1 MTDTRIESERY
12 KRIFNGIDV
21 KRFQYEEYATN
32 LSHKQINLTE
42 IISKNLFGKKVETN
56 CVMINLEKD
65 FTRYENTLKEFQ
77 KISVVDFSHLKA
89 TYWKEKENLKK
100 DLEFVID
107 FLSQFNP
114 SILANKIEINEFS
127 EINDQNIHIQDGPL
141 ACYVSHLRSM
151 IYGYSNFKDYTIIV
165 EDDISITNTE
175 FIEKYLAE
183 VPDDWDIV
191 MFNACSKNKIYDQT
205 FYKFTDEF
213 HSTHFYIINHKC
225 FPKIFKNLYP
235 ITDQVDVLLSNL
247 HKDLNIYN
255 IQETVFQKNISTNT
269 QNNLYV
275 IFNSPHYEGIR
286 EQLVKIK
293 DCINFFTNSILFEN
307 EISNEIITLDLIY
320 DIIYEYVL
328 NFNPNNPPEENVNK
342 ETFDCDIEKYY
353 DYNEFHQL
361 IESLRFFLQCS
372 KKGITGEIESI
383 SLLKTLFFTI
393 ENFKLHNTIDEDFF
407 EKLKALSFGSTAHI
421 YLLEGSNIVVKK
433 YNKKLRFISED
444 HNSSREIFEKELT
457 MLQKVEHLTFSPK
470 IKSFDKEEMI
480 IKMEYGGK
488 SLWEDFNLP
497 KDWESQIRIIFNEL
511 DKWNIFYPE
520 FRLQNI
526 LVKDGKINF
535 IDFGLAKMDYELD
548 NTTNLNRFIKYLKI
562 LQPRI
567 SVESDRNKRLQLIT
581 TFLLNAEILNI

>member
-1 MTDTRIESERY
+1 MIESERY

-42 IISKNLFGKKVETN
+42 IISKHLLGKKVETN

-65 FTRYENTLKEFQ
+65 AIRYENTLKEFQ
-77 KISVVDFSHLKA
+77 KISVIDFSHLKA

-114 SILANKIEINEFS
+114 SILVNKIEINEFS
-127 EINDQNIHIQDGPL
+127 EINDPNIHIQDGPL

-151 IYGYSNFKDYTIIV
+151 IYGYTNFKDYTIIV
-165 EDDISITNTE
+165 EDDISIANTE

-183 VPDDWDIV
+183 VPDDWDVV
-191 MFNACSKNKIYDQT
+191 MLNACSKNKIYNQT
-205 FYKFTDEF
+205 LYKFIDEF

-247 HKDLNIYN
+247 YKDLNIYN

-328 NFNPNNPPEENVNK
+328 NFNPNNLPEENVNK
-342 ETFDCDIEKYY
+342 ETFNCDIEKYY

-372 KKGITGEIESI
+372 KKGITGEIESTT
-383 SLLKTLFFTI
+383 LLKVLFFTL
-393 ENFKLHNTIDEDFF
+393 EGFKLHNKIDEEFV
-407 EKLKALSFGSTAHI
+407 EKLKALSFGSTAHT
-421 YLLEGSNIVVKK
+421 YLLEESNIVVKK

-444 HNSSREIFEKELT
+444 HNSSKDIFEKELSI
-457 MLQKVEHLTFSPK
+457 LQKVENLSFSPK
-470 IKSFDKEEMI
+470 IKSFDREEMI
-480 IKMEYGGK
+480 IKMKYKGK
-488 SLWEDFNLP
+488 SLWEEFNLP
-497 KDWESQIRIIFNEL
+497 KDWESQIRIIFSEL
-511 DKWNIFYPE
+511 DKSNIFYPE

-526 LVKDGKINF
+526 LVKDEKISF
-535 IDFGLAKMDYELD
+535 IDFGLAKMDYELN

-567 SVESDRNKRLQLIT
+567 SIESDRNKRLQLIT

>member
-1 MTDTRIESERY
+1 
-12 KRIFNGIDV
+12 
-21 KRFQYEEYATN
+21 
-32 LSHKQINLTE
+32 
-42 IISKNLFGKKVETN
+42 
-56 CVMINLEKD
+56 
-65 FTRYENTLKEFQ
+65 
-77 KISVVDFSHLKA
+77 
-89 TYWKEKENLKK
+89 
-100 DLEFVID
+100 
-107 FLSQFNP
+107 
-114 SILANKIEINEFS
+114 
-127 EINDQNIHIQDGPL
+127 
-141 ACYVSHLRSM
+141 M
-151 IYGYSNFKDYTIIV
+151 IYGYTNFKDYTIIA

-183 VPDDWDIV
+183 VPDDWDVV
-191 MFNACSKNKIYDQT
+191 MLNACSKNKIYDQT
-205 FYKFTDEF
+205 LYKFTDEF

-225 FPKIFKNLYP
+225 FPKIFNNLYP

-247 HKDLNIYN
+247 YKDLNIYN

-293 DCINFFTNSILFEN
+293 DCINFFTNNILFEN
-307 EISNEIITLDLIY
+307 ESINEIITLDLIY

-342 ETFDCDIEKYY
+342 ETFDCDVEKYY

-393 ENFKLHNTIDEDFF
+393 ENFKLHNTIDEEFF
-407 EKLKALSFGSTAHI
+407 EKIKALSFGATAHT
-421 YLLEGSNIVVKK
+421 YLLEGSNVVVKK

>member
-42 IISKNLFGKKVETN
+42 IISKHLLGKKVETN

-65 FTRYENTLKEFQ
+65 AIRYENTLKEFQ

-107 FLSQFNP
+107 FLSQFNT
-114 SILANKIEINEFS
+114 SILSNKIEINEFS
-127 EINDQNIHIQDGPL
+127 EINDPNIHIQDGPL

-151 IYGYSNFKDYTIIV
+151 IYGYTNFKDYTIIV
-165 EDDISITNTE
+165 EDDISIANTE

-183 VPDDWDIV
+183 VPDDWDVV
-191 MFNACSKNKIYDQT
+191 MLNACSKNKIYNQT
-205 FYKFTDEF
+205 LYKFIDEF

-383 SLLKTLFFTI
+383 ILLKVLFFTL
-393 ENFKLHNTIDEDFF
+393 EGFKLHNKIDEEFV
-407 EKLKALSFGSTAHI
+407 EKLKALSFGSTAHT
-421 YLLEGSNIVVKK
+421 YLLEESNIAVKK

-444 HNSSREIFEKELT
+444 HNSSKDIFEKELSI
-457 MLQKVEHLTFSPK
+457 LQKVENLSFSPK
-470 IKSFDKEEMI
+470 IKSFDREEMI
-480 IKMEYGGK
+480 IKMEYKGK
-488 SLWEDFNLP
+488 SLWEEFNLP
-497 KDWESQIRIIFNEL
+497 KDWESQIRIIFSEL
-511 DKWNIFYPE
+511 DKSNIFYPE

-526 LVKDGKINF
+526 LVKDGKISF
-535 IDFGLAKMDYELD
+535 IDFGLAKMDYKLD
-548 NTTNLNRFIKYLKI
+548 NTTNLNKFLKYLKI

>member
-1 MTDTRIESERY
+1 MTNTKIESERY

-42 IISKNLFGKKVETN
+42 IISKHLFEKKVETN

-65 FTRYENTLKEFQ
+65 AIRYENTLKEFQ

-107 FLSQFNP
+107 FLSQFNT
-114 SILANKIEINEFS
+114 SILSNKIEINEFS
-127 EINDQNIHIQDGPL
+127 EINDPNIHIQDGPL

-151 IYGYSNFKDYTIIV
+151 IYGYTNFKDYTIIV

-183 VPDDWDIV
+183 MPDDWDIV
-191 MFNACSKNKIYDQT
+191 MLNACSKNKIYDQT
-205 FYKFTDEF
+205 LYKFTDEF

-247 HKDLNIYN
+247 YKDLNIYN

-275 IFNSPHYEGIR
+275 ISNSPHYEGIR
-286 EQLVKIK
+286 KELVKIK

-307 EISNEIITLDLIY
+307 ESINEIITLDLIY

-393 ENFKLHNTIDEDFF
+393 ENFKLHNTIDEEFF
-407 EKLKALSFGSTAHI
+407 EKLKALSFGSTAHT
-421 YLLEGSNIVVKK
+421 YLLEKNNIVVKR

-444 HNSSREIFEKELT
+444 HNSSSEIFEKELT

-480 IKMEYGGK
+480 IKMEYVGK

-526 LVKDGKINF
+526 LVKDGKISF

-567 SVESDRNKRLQLIT
+567 SLESDRNKRLQLIT